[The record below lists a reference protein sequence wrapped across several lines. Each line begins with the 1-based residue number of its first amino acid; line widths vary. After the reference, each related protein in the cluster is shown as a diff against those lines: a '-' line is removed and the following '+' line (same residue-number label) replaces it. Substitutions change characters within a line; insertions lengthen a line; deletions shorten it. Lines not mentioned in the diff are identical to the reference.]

1 MFTRKNDAR
10 GGGNRYTGWMTTS
23 PVTTIRIALLGADEA
38 TRAIAEAIAGNSR
51 FQLAGVCEWDDAP
64 AGDAT
69 GSHTVLARARRF
81 DGWEALLDS
90 SVVDAVVVARGAD
103 DDRRADQ
110 LRKFIQAEV
119 PLLVSHPVADSMLVY
134 YELDMIR
141 RETNCIVLPH
151 LPQRRHPAIEELA
164 AMVRQGAAS
173 PIGKIEQLVVA
184 RSLAEPDK
192 ANVIRQFTRDVDL
205 MRGVAGDMTRLGAM
219 SAAPEAGYGSLGVHM
234 SGPEGVVARWSVVP
248 SRTEGRA
255 QITLLGASGKA
266 VVESFEGAEP
276 WTMTV
281 SADGPAQ
288 MRQFAAW
295 SPAAA
300 SLDELARALAGEPP
314 VPDWVDAA
322 RSVELAE
329 TIDRS
334 LRKGR
339 TIELYFE
346 EYTEESTFKGTM
358 ASIGCGL
365 LLLGMFVMGA
375 VAIAE
380 QIGVPY
386 TRLWPYVLAGVL
398 GVFLILQLLMLVF
411 RRGDTVSRDG
421 TALRDG
427 TAPRDSAPVP
437 PRPGE

>member
-1 MFTRKNDAR
+1 
-10 GGGNRYTGWMTTS
+10 MTIS
-23 PVTTIRIALLGADEA
+23 PVSSSLVATIRIALLGADET
-38 TRAIAEAIAGNSR
+38 TRDVANAIAANSR
-51 FQLAGVCEWDDAP
+51 FQLAGVCEWEDIA
-64 AGDAT
+64 AEVAT
-69 GSHTVLARARRF
+69 ASHPSLARARRF

-90 SVVDAVVVARGAD
+90 SVVDAVVVARGVD

-110 LRKFIQAEV
+110 LRKLIQAEV

-151 LPQRRHPAIEELA
+151 LPQRRHPALEELA

-184 RSLAEPDK
+184 RTLAEQDK
-192 ANVIRQFTRDVDL
+192 ASVIRQFTRDVDL

-219 SAAPEAGYGSLGVHM
+219 SAAPDAGFGSLGVHM
-234 SGPEGVVARWSVVP
+234 SGPEGVIARWSVVP
-248 SRTEGRA
+248 SRTEARA
-255 QITLLGASGKA
+255 QITLLGASGKV
-266 VVESFEGAEP
+266 VVESFEGADP
-276 WTMTV
+276 WTISI
-281 SADGPAQ
+281 SADGPAET
-288 MRQFAAW
+288 RHFAPW
-295 SPAAA
+295 NPAAA
-300 SLDELARALAGEPP
+300 SLDELARALTGEPP

-398 GVFLILQLLMLVF
+398 GIFLFMQLLMLVF
-411 RRGDTVSRDG
+411 RRGDAG
-421 TALRDG
+421 
-427 TAPRDSAPVP
+427 PRDDAAGPQGS
-437 PRPGE
+437 GE

>member
-1 MFTRKNDAR
+1 
-10 GGGNRYTGWMTTS
+10 MTISQVSSS
-23 PVTTIRIALLGADEA
+23 PAATIRVALLGADET
-38 TRAIAEAIAGNSR
+38 TRPIAAAIAGNSR
-51 FQLAGVCEWDDAP
+51 FPLAGVCEWEDLAAADEFALPP
-64 AGDAT
+64 A
-69 GSHTVLARARRF
+69 LARARRF

-110 LRKFIQAEV
+110 LRKLIQAEV
-119 PLLVSHPVADSMLVY
+119 PLLVTHPVADSMLVY

-151 LPQRRHPAIEELA
+151 LPQRRHPALEELA
-164 AMVRQGAAS
+164 AMVRQGAES

-184 RSLAEPDK
+184 RTLAEPDK
-192 ANVIRQFTRDVDL
+192 SSVIRQFTRDVDL
-205 MRGVAGDMTRLGAM
+205 MRGIAGDMTRLGAM
-219 SAAPEAGYGSLGVHM
+219 SAAPDAGYGSLGVHM

-248 SRTEGRA
+248 SRTEERA

-281 SADGPAQ
+281 STDGPAQ
-288 MRQFAAW
+288 TRQFAVW
-295 SPAAA
+295 NPAAA
-300 SLDELARALAGEPP
+300 SLDELARALAGEQP

-398 GVFLILQLLMLVF
+398 GIFLVLQLLMLVF
-411 RRGDTVSRDG
+411 RRGDASPQDEAAG
-421 TALRDG
+421 PHG
-427 TAPRDSAPVP
+427 S
-437 PRPGE
+437 GE